1 MENEELKI
9 IYRPADRV
17 KRGCP
22 GKRNPGINGLFLWK
36 WGVFYENGDVDLLF
50 VPSLCQVCA
59 GAEAAVKPGFIE
71 ESREWQTMPEFICRK

>member
-50 VPSLCQVCA
+50 VPSLRRGRSRCEA
-59 GAEAAVKPGFIE
+59 GVY
-71 ESREWQTMPEFICRK
+71 

>member
-36 WGVFYENGDVDLLF
+36 WGVIFMKMAMLIF
-50 VPSLCQVCA
+50 CLCQVCA
-59 GAEAAVKPGFIE
+59 RFAPGLKPL
-71 ESREWQTMPEFICRK
+71 